1 MTQEEDP
8 RSKQFSVSNPVK
20 MGSSTT
26 GHIKYTINGIDSDGS
41 FTEARRF
48 REFNTLREVL
58 LQRWP
63 GIYIPA
69 LPEKKLVVYLI
80 TLNIIGR

>member
-1 MTQEEDP
+1 
-8 RSKQFSVSNPVK
+8 

-26 GHIKYTINGIDSDGS
+26 GHIKYTVNGVDSDGS
-41 FTEARRF
+41 FTESRRF
-48 REFNTLREVL
+48 REFNALRETL

-69 LPEKKLVVYLI
+69 LPEKKLVVSLQES
-80 TLNIIGR
+80 IIDYREVKMINLWRREGDY

>member
-1 MTQEEDP
+1 
-8 RSKQFSVSNPVK
+8 

-26 GHIKYTINGIDSDGS
+26 GHIKYTVVGFDADGE

-48 REFNTLREVL
+48 REFNNLRDILV
-58 LQRWP
+58 QRWP

-69 LPEKKLVVYLI
+69 LPEKKLVVSEYQI
-80 TLNIIGR
+80 YESVGK

>member
-1 MTQEEDP
+1 
-8 RSKQFSVSNPVK
+8 

-26 GHIKYTINGIDSDGS
+26 GHIKYTVNGVDSDGS
-41 FTEARRF
+41 FTESRRF

-58 LQRWP
+58 LNRWP

-69 LPEKKLVVYLI
+69 LPEKKLVVSRDKI
-80 TLNIIGR
+80 KNIGEQR

>member
-1 MTQEEDP
+1 
-8 RSKQFSVSNPVK
+8 

-26 GHIKYTINGIDSDGS
+26 GHIKYTVVGVDSDGS

-48 REFNTLREVL
+48 REFNALRETLVA
-58 LQRWP
+58 RWP

-69 LPEKKLVVYLI
+69 LPEKKLVVKFSL
-80 TLNIIGR
+80 